1 MKPSPHKNQDDYFDY
16 LAEMG
21 SSSINADDMKDL
33 TERIDKKVN
42 SGTVKAKTNGFTTI
56 LLVVFTSVL
65 LFVLFNKASVIQIGP
80 GHDVKEENKNDIL
93 AQAIMIDSSVK
104 ANITGP
110 VPVTEKKEEPKE
122 HFVIES
128 RDNHFAGEF
137 SVDILPSRN
146 IALLDTSAK
155 AHMTEELVEL
165 IPNSPVLYIYD
176 LKVTDFQKL
185 YFKKMKPYTIVENG
199 LSAAFE
205 NTEAYKTY
213 KNENKTVNPYT
224 LDMLLKDAL
233 LAFSKGKYKQAHI
246 LFEELLNYN
255 KNDVNAL
262 FYSGMCQYYRGE
274 YADAN
279 SRFNRIFQGENNA
292 FNQEAEWYKALSL
305 QKSGDTKEAIELL
318 LKINKK
324 KGFYADKAGAKLEE
338 IKKK

>member
-21 SSSINADDMKDL
+21 SASINADDMKDL

-42 SGTVKAKTNGFTTI
+42 SGSVKAKTNGFTTVI
-56 LLVVFTSVL
+56 LVVFTSVL
-65 LFVLFNKASVIQIGP
+65 LFVLFNKASVLQIGP
-80 GHDVKEENKNDIL
+80 GHDVKEESNNDIL
-93 AQAIMIDSSVK
+93 AQAIMNDSVIK
-104 ANITGP
+104 PNAV
-110 VPVTEKKEEPKE
+110 VPIPAPEKKEENNE

-128 RDNHFAGEF
+128 RDNHFAEDL

-205 NTEAYKTY
+205 NTEAYKAY
-213 KNENKTVNPYT
+213 KSENKLLNPYT

-233 LAFSKGKYKQAHI
+233 FAFSKGKYKQSLV
-246 LFEELLNYN
+246 LFDELLNYN

-262 FYSGMCQYYRGE
+262 FYSGMCQYYKGE
-274 YADAN
+274 YADADY
-279 SRFNRIFQGENNA
+279 RFNRVFQGENNV

-324 KGFYADKAGAKLEE
+324 KGFYADKAGLKLEE